1 MPTKNWVIALLKA
14 ADPLVTSIAEPGT
27 VRSDTRA
34 RFKEFQSV
42 KPKERWESLCK
53 LVRRVSDLALPG
65 WPM

>member
-34 RFKEFQSV
+34 RVKEFQSV
-42 KPKERWESLCK
+42 KPKERWESK